1 VQGDRVR
8 LEYPPI
14 SVPAHAR
21 VRFTL
26 SVNPALWRA
35 PFSQGVRFRL
45 LGRDGA
51 RKVVFLDRS
60 IDPWQRPE
68 DRAPQPVDLDLGP
81 LAGTAVRFTW
91 VTESIAPSVLPLPR
105 AGWGRPRL
113 VVAERRCAG

>member
-1 VQGDRVR
+1 MPPAPTRTDVVVIGAGIAGLVTA
-8 LEYPPI
+8 LE
-14 SVPAHAR
+14 
-21 VRFTL
+21 
-26 SVNPALWRA
+26 
-35 PFSQGVRFRL
+35 L
-45 LGRDGA
+45 LDHG
-51 RKVVFLDRS
+51 RKVVLLDRS